1 MPTPRL
7 TPAHVVILAG
17 VCAALHV
24 GKLAPAL
31 AALQTS
37 LGLTL
42 LQAGFLL
49 SLVQAAGMSLGLAL
63 GAFSDRLGARQ
74 SVLLGLGVLSA
85 ASVAGGFAPAVPVLM
100 VLRALEGFGF
110 LLVVLPAP
118 GLVRALVP
126 QARLPSM
133 LGLWGGYMPLGT
145 ALVLLLGPLV
155 IQASSWP
162 VWWWLLGGVTAL
174 MALWFARAVPS
185 SATLMPT
192 RAPGSVRKTL
202 LSLNPALVACMFAC
216 YSGQWLAVIG
226 FLPTIYTQAGVA
238 PALTGVL
245 TALAA
250 AVNILGNV
258 MSGRLLQ
265 QGVQAR
271 SLLWQ
276 GFITMAVT
284 SVLAFADLD
293 QPPVVRYG
301 AVLLFSAVGGLIP
314 GTLFS
319 MALRVAP
326 GEAAVAATV
335 GWVQQWSSAGQFIGP
350 PLAAAL
356 ASRVGGWQY
365 TWVLAVA
372 LSGLGVTLAGWLADR
387 LSAPSSKGT

>member
-1 MPTPRL
+1 
-7 TPAHVVILAG
+7 
-17 VCAALHV
+17 
-24 GKLAPAL
+24 
-31 AALQTS
+31 
-37 LGLTL
+37 
-42 LQAGFLL
+42 
-49 SLVQAAGMSLGLAL
+49 
-63 GAFSDRLGARQ
+63 
-74 SVLLGLGVLSA
+74 
-85 ASVAGGFAPAVPVLM
+85 
-100 VLRALEGFGF
+100 
-110 LLVVLPAP
+110 VVLPAP

-126 QARLPSM
+126 QARLPTM
-133 LGLWGGYMPLGT
+133 LGLWGAYMPLAT

-192 RAPGSVRKTL
+192 RAPGAVRKTL

-250 AVNILGNV
+250 AVNIVGNV

-301 AVLLFSAVGGLIP
+301 AVLLPCGWRPAQARWRPPSAGCSSGLRP
-314 GTLFS
+314 GS
-319 MALRVAP
+319 
-326 GEAAVAATV
+326 
-335 GWVQQWSSAGQFIGP
+335 SSARP
-350 PLAAAL
+350 WLPRWPVAWA
-356 ASRVGGWQY
+356 GGSTRGCWP
-365 TWVLAVA
+365 WRCPVW
-372 LSGLGVTLAGWLADR
+372 G
-387 LSAPSSKGT
+387 